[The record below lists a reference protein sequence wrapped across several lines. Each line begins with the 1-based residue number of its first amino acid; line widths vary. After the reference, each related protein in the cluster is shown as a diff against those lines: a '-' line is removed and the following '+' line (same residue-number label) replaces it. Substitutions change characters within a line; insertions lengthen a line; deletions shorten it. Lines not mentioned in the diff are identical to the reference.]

1 MEDEG
6 GKQASAPR
14 GRHNLA
20 SYVPLF
26 LKNMQGNPAEN
37 RAVNGQHLNKPI
49 CRQRGFECGSPAV
62 LRCGTFFKSPK
73 MTMTTPFSKP
83 HEVFMSF
90 LLTFLLG
97 SRSVS
102 RTMPP
107 FGWWLLKRLPV
118 ATSPAENR
126 RRLFRTSKLEEEM
139 SFDLLIINQSG
150 ASRFGLQRSGR
161 WRLAGFLSLCLP
173 GQTYWP
179 ASQFKQEPISHG
191 RWINL
196 SFVFIKD

>member
-1 MEDEG
+1 MRKPCCSSMRD
-6 GKQASAPR
+6 
-14 GRHNLA
+14 
-20 SYVPLF
+20 F
-26 LKNMQGNPAEN
+26 LQISQNDYGYP
-37 RAVNGQHLNKPI
+37 
-49 CRQRGFECGSPAV
+49 F
-62 LRCGTFFKSPK
+62 LR
-73 MTMTTPFSKP
+73 TTWGLY
-83 HEVFMSF
+83 SF

-97 SRSVS
+97 SRSES

-107 FGWWLLKRLPV
+107 FSWWLLKGLPV
-118 ATSPAENR
+118 ATSPVENHQ
-126 RRLFRTSKLEEEM
+126 RLFRTSKLEEEM

-161 WRLAGFLSLCLP
+161 RRLAGFLSLCLP

-196 SFVFIKD
+196 AFVFIKD